1 MKAIYE
7 RDFIPLSAHQS
18 EIQMAQCKTKMLQAM
33 KEETYLC
40 SKFMCCHYDFT
51 NGTQYQSISGKKI
64 EAVIK
69 HNDVQGVD
77 YFTVH
82 QIPKTKLNKHLS
94 INLRQVYY
102 KKIKKVKQIR
112 NFFRPKSVFA
122 EFRLDTE
129 KKLEDGFELDK

>member
-1 MKAIYE
+1 M
-7 RDFIPLSAHQS
+7 
-18 EIQMAQCKTKMLQAM
+18 
-33 KEETYLC
+33 
-40 SKFMCCHYDFT
+40 
-51 NGTQYQSISGKKI
+51 
-64 EAVIK
+64 
-69 HNDVQGVD
+69 
-77 YFTVH
+77 H

-129 KKLEDGFELDK
+129 KKLDDGFELDKQFMKTNKFIKDPSELAATLSVLRKYYGPLKDQFNN